1 MSETATVPSRDPWY
15 LRLPIVVDLRRSIG
29 LQRGMLITG
38 LVVTGILL
46 VTALFAPLL
55 APYSWA
61 QTAADGVAFGTQQP
75 PSSAHLLGTT
85 VSGYDVYSRVIW
97 GTRTAV
103 AVMVLAVV
111 LSLPLGVLLGLVS
124 GYIGGWLDRALTMV
138 ADAIY
143 AFPSLL
149 LAIVMSIVIS
159 GGQSSAFGGI
169 LSAALSITVVFIPQY
184 FRVIRAEAIRLKA
197 EPFVEAAQVI
207 GAPTLRVMFKHVFR
221 NSTRTLP
228 LIFTL
233 NASEAILTLAGL
245 GFIGF
250 GIEPTS
256 ASEWGY
262 DLNRSISDVTSGIW
276 WTALFPGVAIVLS
289 VLGMTLVGE
298 SMNDLNDPRL
308 RGRRAA
314 RKRPQDTPDANTNAE
329 AAPDEADAA
338 EIESLLTH
346 APKGIEVGDPRLQ
359 INDLEIAFA
368 TDHGDVHAVD
378 GVSLRIDKGEILAL
392 VGESGSGKTVTA
404 RSVLG
409 LLPET
414 ATARGAILVEGENV
428 VGLTGSR
435 LRQLRGKDVSMV
447 FQEPSSA
454 LNPVFPVW
462 WQIGEGLKAHDP
474 KLTTKQIKAKAV
486 EALRIVGIPDPEKR
500 INRYP
505 HEFSGGQ
512 KQRIVIATALA
523 LGAELI
529 VADEPTTALDVTVQ
543 AEILQ
548 LLRDVRDTYGTSIL
562 LITHNMGVVADL
574 ADSVAVMYQGKIIE
588 RAWSRELFGNPQQD
602 YTKKLLAAVPH
613 LGRNSASGAQT
624 LAEQAAVVASPIVVE
639 AKGLEVEYAGRLG
652 LPPFKAVQGVD
663 LQIHE
668 GEVFGL
674 VGESGS
680 GKTTIG
686 RAMAGLEDV
695 TGGVLTVLGKQV
707 RGWSDRGF
715 KPLRRQIGF
724 VFQDPA
730 TSFNPQLTIGD
741 AVAEPLQIHRRD
753 LDAAAHTKLVEQMLE
768 AVELPAAYARRFP
781 HELSGGQR
789 QRVSFARALIL
800 QPKLLIADEPT
811 SALDVSVQAT
821 VLELFKRL
829 QREFGFACLF
839 ISHDLAVVDML
850 AHRIGVLH
858 KGKLVELGVGA
869 DVLSNPTDAYT
880 KRLIASLPVPDPDEQ
895 ARRREELAAIVGA

>member
-1 MSETATVPSRDPWY
+1 MTDTTVRRDPWY
-15 LRLPIVVDLRRSIG
+15 LRLPVVVDLRRSVG
-29 LQRGMLITG
+29 LQRGMLIAG
-38 LVVTGILL
+38 LVLTALL
-46 VTALFAPLL
+46 LLTALFAPLL

-61 QTAADGVAFGTQQP
+61 QTAVNGQSFGAQQP

-85 VSGYDVYSRVIW
+85 VSGYDVLSRVIW

-103 AVMVLAVV
+103 AVMFAAVI
-111 LSLPLGVLLGLVS
+111 LSLPLGVLLGLIS
-124 GYIGGWLDRALTMV
+124 GYIGGWLDRVLTMI

-159 GGQSSAFGGI
+159 GGRSSALGGI

-184 FRVIRAEAIRLKA
+184 FRVVRAEAVRLKA

-207 GAPTLRVMFKHVFR
+207 GSPTPRVMFRHVFR

-276 WTALFPGVAIVLS
+276 WTALFPGLAIVLA

-308 RGRRAA
+308 RTRRPA
-314 RKRPQDTPDANTNAE
+314 RKRP
-329 AAPDEADAA
+329 APEQADATDPTQSA
-338 EIESLLTH
+338 EIEALLAQ
-346 APKGIEVGDPRLQ
+346 APEGIEVSEPRLQ
-359 INDLEIAFA
+359 INDLAISFA
-368 TDHGDVHAVD
+368 TDHGDVRAVD

-414 ATARGAILVEGENV
+414 ATARGAILIEGHNV

-435 LRQLRGKDVSMV
+435 LRQLRGQDVSMV
-447 FQEPSSA
+447 FQEPSTA

-474 KLTTKQIKAKAV
+474 KLTTKQIKARAV

-548 LLRDVRDTYGTSIL
+548 LLRDVRDTYNTSIL

-574 ADSVAVMYQGKIIE
+574 ADSVAVMYQGRIIE
-588 RAWSRELFGNPQQD
+588 RAWSRELFRHPRET
-602 YTKKLLAAVPH
+602 YTQNLLAAVPH
-613 LGRNSASGAQT
+613 LGRNSASAG
-624 LAEQAAVVASPIVVE
+624 LSSAEMDAIASAPVVVE

-652 LPPFKAVQGVD
+652 VPPFKAVRGVD

-695 TGGVLTVLGKQV
+695 TGGTLTVLGRQV

-715 KPLRRQIGF
+715 KPLRKEIGF

-741 AVAEPLQIHRRD
+741 AIAEPLEVHRGD
-753 LDAAAHTKLVEQMLE
+753 LSASEQRRLVSDMLE
-768 AVELPAAYARRFP
+768 AVELPADYAGRFP

-829 QREFGFACLF
+829 QSEFGFACLF

-850 AHRIGVLH
+850 AHRIGVLY
-858 KGKLVELGVGA
+858 KGELVEVGTGSN
-869 DVLSNPTDAYT
+869 VLSHPRNDYT
-880 KRLIASLPVPDPDEQ
+880 RRLIASLPVPDPDEQ
-895 ARRREELAAIVGA
+895 ARRREQLRDLARASG